1 MTRNGPKMANLL
13 CCPFLFESEFTSLFL
28 GRIIG
33 TIPDE
38 CAVDAIEMIKTRN
51 EEIEERE
58 KEKENQKAN
67 SYIPSTIGTQMNLL
81 SFCLVANCAVKAVL
95 KICEILL
102 KTYS

>member
-1 MTRNGPKMANLL
+1 MVASHFMYVI
-13 CCPFLFESEFTSLFL
+13 FL
-28 GRIIG
+28 GKIIG

-38 CAVDAIEMIKTRN
+38 CAADAIAMIKTRN

-67 SYIPSTIGTQMNLL
+67 SYISSTIGTQMNLL
-81 SFCLVANCAVKAVL
+81 SFCLVADCVVKALL